1 MDSDR
6 YQPTLVAHA
15 GAVAFTLLA
24 FSPVVHIAYRSPSLH
39 LVLETCTALTA
50 LLAAYLVFGRFR
62 YSRDFGDLVL
72 VFPLLL
78 LASANVFMSGL
89 ATMADL
95 SQPLVFGAWAPVVAR
110 LLGAVALATA
120 AFAPRAPLPNPRGAA
135 RFIASAC
142 AATLSVVGV
151 LLALLNDV
159 LPAAVETTGPRD
171 AAAPMVA
178 AHSALVVTQLA
189 AAILFAIAALG
200 FARRAAR
207 ESDDLFHWFSAGA
220 VLAAYSSLHYAFS
233 PTLYS
238 EWVYTGDFFR
248 MGCYVLLLVG
258 AAREIGRYWRNR
270 AEAAALEERR
280 RLAREL
286 HDGLAHE
293 LAFIAAEVKELETEP
308 EPERLSAVTAA
319 AERALGESRRAIAT
333 LSQRIDEPLDVALA
347 NAAEEVAGRVGAR
360 LRIDLSPDVAVSVTT
375 REMLVRIVREAVV
388 NAVRH
393 GGAREIE
400 LGLSNGGRPR
410 LTVADDGVGFDPES
424 TTRGF
429 GLTSMEERARE
440 IGAAFRLVS
449 GAGTGTR
456 VEVILP

>member
-1 MDSDR
+1 VDAHR
-6 YQPTLVAHA
+6 YQPTFVAHA
-15 GAVAFTLLA
+15 GGALFTLLA
-24 FSPVVHIAYRSPSLH
+24 FSPIVNVAYRSPSLH
-39 LVLETCTALTA
+39 VVLETTTALTA

-72 VFPLLL
+72 VFPLVL

-89 ATMADL
+89 ATVADL
-95 SQPLVFGAWAPVVAR
+95 SQPLVFGAWAPAVVR

-135 RFIASAC
+135 RFIAAAC
-142 AATLSVVGV
+142 AATLAVVGV
-151 LLALLNDV
+151 LLALLNGV
-159 LPAAVETTGPRD
+159 LPAAVETTGPAD
-171 AAAPMVA
+171 AASPMVV
-178 AHSALVVTQLA
+178 AHSALVGTQLA
-189 AAILFAIAALG
+189 AAVLFGVAALG

-207 ESDDLFHWFSAGA
+207 ESDELFHWFSAGT
-220 VLAAYSSLHYAFS
+220 VLAAYSSLHYAVS

-238 EWVYTGDFFR
+238 DWVYTGDFFR
-248 MGCYVLLLVG
+248 IGCYLLLLAG
-258 AAREIGRYWRNR
+258 AAREIGRYWRSR

-280 RLAREL
+280 RLARDL

-308 EPERLSAVTAA
+308 ESERLSAVTAA

-333 LSQRIDEPLDVALA
+333 LTRRVEEPLDVALA

-393 GGAREIE
+393 GGAREIK

-410 LTVADDGVGFDPES
+410 LTVVDDGVGFDPES
-424 TTRGF
+424 ASRGF

-449 GAGTGTR
+449 QAGIGTQ
-456 VEVILP
+456 VEVTLP